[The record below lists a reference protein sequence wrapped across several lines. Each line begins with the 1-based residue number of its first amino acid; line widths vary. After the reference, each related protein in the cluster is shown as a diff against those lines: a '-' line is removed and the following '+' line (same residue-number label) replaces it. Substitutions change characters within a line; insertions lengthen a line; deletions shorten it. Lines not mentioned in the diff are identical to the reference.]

1 MIIKTHIQKLLFLA
15 FGLLIF
21 TSSCKKEPKI
31 TPDVEV
37 GPPSTGTRAELT
49 KDSIYLYAQQTYYW
63 NEPFPSYDVFKPR
76 QYATNQAVLDAIIKL
91 PGTGKPVD
99 INGKPFDKYSFLDDG
114 SVASQLGGVSGD
126 FGFSVFYNGARPS
139 SDLRIKYVSPNS
151 PAASKGLKR
160 GYRITK
166 INGRTELSTA
176 VDANV
181 SFVGDAVFGSSA
193 SVTMTVEKPGGATEE
208 MTIARGSYASTP
220 IFFTQIYPV
229 GSKKVGYIV
238 YNSFTTNSK
247 DALTAKFAEFT
258 AAGVTEL
265 VIDLRYN
272 GGGSVATADV
282 FTNLIAPASLNGT
295 TMYTTFWTKTMQD
308 GKATILRNQPL
319 TDESGKLRPFTGG
332 ANGVYATYAD
342 IDYKPAANIE
352 TFKKIGGANISK
364 VVFLVLSGTASA
376 SELLINN
383 LKPHMDVK
391 LVGSKTYG
399 KPVGFFAISIDKF
412 DLYIPQFETKNS
424 RNEGGYFDG
433 MAVDFSSSD
442 DVSKD
447 FGDPSEKLLAA
458 ALSYSEKGTFTISKP
473 NTTISSTKAMSVSEA
488 EHLTEEIDKNRFKG
502 MVDDKFKLK
511 NK

>member
-1 MIIKTHIQKLLFLA
+1 MTIKTHIQKVLYLA

-21 TSSCKKEPKI
+21 TSSCKKDPKS
-31 TPDVEV
+31 TP
-37 GPPSTGTRAELT
+37 GPVTPRVPVAASRAELT
-49 KDSIYLYAQQTYYW
+49 KDSIYLYAKDTYYW
-63 NEPFPSYDVFKPR
+63 NEPFPTYDVFKPR
-76 QYATNQAVLDAIIKL
+76 QYATDQAVLDAIVNL
-91 PGTGKPVD
+91 PGNNKPV
-99 INGKPFDKYSFLDDG
+99 DKYSFLDDG
-114 SVASQLGGVSGD
+114 KVASELSGVSGNY
-126 FGFSVFYNGARPS
+126 GFSVFYNGGS
-139 SDLRIKYVSPNS
+139 GSTDLRVKYVSPNS

-166 INGRTELSTA
+166 LNGRTDLNSS
-176 VDANV
+176 VSANI
-181 SFVGDAVFGSSA
+181 SFIGDAVFGSAA
-193 SVTMTVEKPGGATEE
+193 SVSMTVEKPGGATEDI
-208 MTIARGSYASTP
+208 TVSRGSYASTP
-220 IFFTQIYPV
+220 IFFTKIYPV

-265 VIDLRYN
+265 IVDLRYN
-272 GGGSVATADV
+272 GGGSVGTADL

-308 GKATILRNQPL
+308 GKAKILENQPL
-319 TDESGKLRPFTGG
+319 TDANGKLQPFTGG
-332 ANGVYATYAD
+332 VNGVHATYAD
-342 IDYKPAANIE
+342 IDYKPAANTE
-352 TFKKIGGANISK
+352 KFAKTGSANISK

-391 LVGSKTYG
+391 LIGGKTYG
-399 KPVGFFAISIDKF
+399 KPVGFFAINIDKL

-424 RNEGGYFDG
+424 RNEGGYYTG
-433 MAVDFSSSD
+433 MAVDFSVAD

-447 FGDPSEKLLAA
+447 FGDPTERLLAA
-458 ALSYSEKGTFTISKP
+458 ALSYSEKGTFSLGKA
-473 NTTISSTKAMSVSEA
+473 NNSISSTKAMSFSEA
-488 EHLTEEIDKNRFKG
+488 ARLTEEIDKNRFKG

-511 NK
+511 YR